1 VYQNSELISAWSR
14 QLVIA
19 IIVTAFIGL
28 SLSVSLIRKSWQVKA
43 QERARA
49 GEIYLQSGQT
59 KKAIAAYKQALRFDR
74 ANSDIWRRLAIALE
88 GSNDLPEA
96 IKACERAAKISPDES
111 RIQESLGRLLDR
123 AGMSSAAKIAF
134 SKALS
139 LYKAEIASHP
149 TYGFLY
155 KSIGDLEQRLG
166 DSVKAAHAYQSA
178 SEYYAKNDEPGFEW
192 EFLGDAWLNLGKP
205 DDAVAAYQRALKAG
219 PDSISIRTKLKKL
232 QSSQTT
238 RLR

>member
-1 VYQNSELISAWSR
+1 MSAR
-14 QLVIA
+14 PRRLVIA
-19 IIVTAFIGL
+19 IILVTAFIGL
-28 SLSVSLIRKSWQVKA
+28 SLCVFLIRKSRQVKA

-49 GEIYLQSGQT
+49 GEIYLRSGQT
-59 KKAIAAYKQALRFDR
+59 KKAITAYKQALRFDR

-88 GSNDLPEA
+88 ASNDLPEA
-96 IKACERAAKISPDES
+96 IKAYERVAEISPDEA

-123 AGMSSAAKIAF
+123 AGMSSAAKLAY

-139 LYKAEIASHP
+139 LYTAEIAVHP

-178 SEYYAKNDEPGFEW
+178 SEYYTKNDEPGFEW
-192 EFLGDAWLNLGKP
+192 EFLGDAWLNVGKP
-205 DDAVAAYQRALKAG
+205 DDAVAAYQRASKAD
-219 PDSISIRTKLKKL
+219 PDSISIRTKLRKL
-232 QSSQTT
+232 QSFQTT
-238 RLR
+238 RPP